1 MICDKCNGTGNI
13 LEDNNIDIYDKCNKC
28 YGKKDLDWIE
38 NIVGVDEYWRWNQVL
53 IYGSNPGYWK
63 NNKIINNLDF

>member
-28 YGKKDLDWIE
+28 YGKKDLD
-38 NIVGVDEYWRWNQVL
+38 
-53 IYGSNPGYWK
+53 
-63 NNKIINNLDF
+63 